1 MLLSVHTLTGREQ
14 MKALGE
20 RIKYRREMLGLTQ
33 RELAAKVGLTHG
45 AIALYE
51 LGKREPDLQTLQRIA
66 AALNTT
72 MSYLLGET
80 DDPEPIRVRE
90 EAAHDSR
97 LYDAHLP
104 LDPQDILDLER
115 AVRRANEILQR
126 MKQRQRSES
135 PEER

>member
-1 MLLSVHTLTGREQ
+1 MVLSSHTLTGCEQ
-14 MKALGE
+14 MEALAE
-20 RIKYRREMLGLTQ
+20 RMKYRREMLGITQ
-33 RELAAKVGLTHG
+33 RELAAKVGVTHG
-45 AIALYE
+45 AIGLYE
-51 LGKREPDLQTLQRIA
+51 TGKREPDLHTLQRIA
-66 AALNTT
+66 AALQTS

-104 LDPQDILDLER
+104 PDPEDILDLER

-126 MKQRQRSES
+126 MKRRQRDDQ
-135 PEER
+135 